1 MLKFKALSK
10 KKKIETSLTVLGL
23 VLNPM
28 KIKVILF
35 SLAFLLYANTLS
47 HKYTQDDAIVI
58 YENMFV
64 EQGISGIPGLL
75 KHDTFYGFF
84 KEEGKAALVSGG
96 RYRPFTPIMF
106 AIEWEVYRL
115 FAGKDADIRKV
126 RPVLGHLINV
136 LLFGLLVVLIFSTLY
151 LLLKETEFASNNALS
166 ISFIAALIFAVHPIH
181 TEVVANIKGRDEI
194 VALLASLYAFYLVL
208 KSVQTKS
215 NKPLISALI
224 IFFIGLM
231 SKENTITFVAV
242 IPVALLMFRNIER
255 KELILKSSLFL
266 IPSIIFIMIR
276 GLVLESGLGIGSDPP
291 MELMNNPYLK
301 VVGNQYVHFSL
312 SEKLATIMFTLG
324 KYLNLLFFPH
334 PLTHDYYPRHVEIMS
349 WKNITVVLSLV
360 MYLIMAFASLKYFRK
375 NRLVSFSILYFI
387 ITLSIVSNI
396 VFPIGTNMSERFMFM
411 PSVGFSLF
419 VATLLTKLKN
429 VKLSYGLLA
438 VMLFALSA
446 KTIVRNNVWQDD
458 FTLFTTDVKTSKR
471 SAKLL
476 NAAGGALTTEAGK
489 LPDGQKKTQMLN
501 EALGYLDEAVK
512 IHPNYK
518 NAYLLKGNAN
528 NLLKNYEP
536 AIAAYEL
543 GLRMNPNDKNLNK
556 NLGITLREAGSYY
569 GKEKGDVVTA
579 LKYLKRAYQ
588 IDNKDYTT
596 VRLLGVASGLSK
608 DQPGAIR
615 YFSEALALWPSTGLS
630 PEQKKSKAQAYVDLG
645 TAYRVSNDMEKANE
659 LFQQAITLD
668 PAALNKMQQ

>member
-1 MLKFKALSK
+1 MKFSVLSK
-10 KKKIETSLTVLGL
+10 KKGKESSFNLFGL
-23 VLNPM
+23 VLNPF
-28 KIKVILF
+28 KIKVFLF
-35 SLAFLLYANTLS
+35 ALAFLLYANTLT

-64 EQGISGIPGLL
+64 EQGVSGIPGLL
-75 KHDTFYGFF
+75 KYDTFYGFF

-106 AIEWEVYRL
+106 AIEWEIQKL
-115 FAGKDADIRKV
+115 FLGKDADIKTV
-126 RPVLGHLINV
+126 KPVLGHLMNV
-136 LLFGLLVVLIFSTLY
+136 LLFGLLVILLFSTLH
-151 LLLKETEFASNNALS
+151 LLLRETEFASHNALQ
-166 ISFIAALIFAVHPIH
+166 ISFIAALVFAVHPIH

-194 VALLASLYAFYLVL
+194 VALLASLYAFFLVL
-208 KSVQTKS
+208 KSIQIKS
-215 NKPLISALI
+215 NKPLIFALV

-242 IPVALLMFRNIER
+242 IPLA
-255 KELILKSSLFL
+255 LILFRSMKLKDIALKSALFL
-266 IPSIIFIMIR
+266 IPSILFILIR
-276 GLVLESGLGIGSDPP
+276 GQVINSGLGFEADPP

-301 VVGNQYVHFSL
+301 IVNNQYVHFSL

-334 PLTHDYYPRHVEIMS
+334 PLSHDYYPRQIEIMS
-349 WKNITVVLSLV
+349 WKNITVLLSLL
-360 MYLIMAFASLKYFRK
+360 MYLIMAFASLRYFKK

-419 VATLLTKLKN
+419 IATMLSKIKN

-446 KTIVRNNVWQDD
+446 KTIMRNNVWKDD
-458 FTLFTTDVKTSKR
+458 FTLFTTDVKTSTK

-476 NAAGGALTTEAGK
+476 NAAGGAITAEAGK

-501 EALGYLDEAVK
+501 EALSYLDQAIK

-528 NLLKNYEP
+528 NLLKNYEK
-536 AIAAYEL
+536 AIAAYDL
-543 GLRMNPNDKNLNK
+543 GLRVSPNDKSITR

-596 VRLLGVASGLSK
+596 VRLLGVACGLSK
-608 DQPGAIR
+608 DQAGAIR
-615 YFSEALALWPSTGLS
+615 YFTEALALWPTTGLS

-645 TAYRVSNDMEKANE
+645 TAYRVSNDLQKANE
-659 LFQQAITLD
+659 LFQQAIALD
-668 PAALNKMQQ
+668 PAALNQMQQ